1 MKELARR
8 WLAFADKDRQTCEQI
23 KESRGLR
30 AIAAFHVQQMIEKS
44 LKAILVCQGQNP
56 PRTHD
61 LVRLAALVTAAV
73 GKSVVNPDELERI
86 NQYYTFSR
94 YPLALEMDAS
104 EEPSAQE
111 LTSMVST
118 GRTVLDRTRQLVEH
132 TPATEPASDINIDD
146 RADNATGETDHTT

>member
-44 LKAILVCQGQNP
+44 LKAILVCHGQNP

-118 GRTVLDRTRQLVEH
+118 GRTVLDLARQLVER
-132 TPATEPASDINIDD
+132 TSATEPGSGTGSDGRSD
-146 RADNATGETDHTT
+146 TSGGGPDHTT